1 MYEDYYVRQNGGEMP
16 VFAGARHQRGHGL
29 GSMLSGL
36 FRRIIVPFFKNNGK
50 TLASTALRTGMQMA
64 DDVIGGKS
72 FKDSAKDRIREGI
85 KTAAENINWQSGSGI
100 CRRKTKKRRRKDI
113 FD

>member
-1 MYEDYYVRQNGGEMP
+1 MYEDYYARQNGGEIP
-16 VFAGARHQRGHGL
+16 VFVGARRQRGHGL

-36 FRRIIVPFFKNNGK
+36 FRRFVVPFFKNNGK
-50 TLASTALRTGMQMA
+50 TLVSTALRTGMQMA

-72 FKDSAKDRIREGI
+72 FKDSAKERIREGI

-100 CRRKTKKRRRKDI
+100 CRRKTKKRRRRDI